1 MVYLKNKMIYEL
13 YNLFVDIVIVNV
25 FFFLIIF
32 KVILIK
38 DIKFID
44 YLFGVGNVV
53 WFCFYDLSSKN
64 EIDSSF
70 YYYGFIISIRRV
82 GVYNLF
88 FYYIYVV

>member
-1 MVYLKNKMIYEL
+1 MKYVCRYCNSKCI
-13 YNLFVDIVIVNV
+13 
-25 FFFLIIF
+25 FFLIIF

>member
-1 MVYLKNKMIYEL
+1 M
-13 YNLFVDIVIVNV
+13 FVDIVIVNV

-38 DIKFID
+38 NIKFID

-53 WFCFYDLSSKN
+53 WFCFYDLSMKN
-64 EIDSSF
+64 EIDSSI

-88 FYYIYVV
+88 FYYSYVV

>member
-1 MVYLKNKMIYEL
+1 M
-13 YNLFVDIVIVNV
+13 FVDIVIVNV

-38 DIKFID
+38 NIKFID

-82 GVYNLF
+82 GVYNLY
-88 FYYIYVV
+88 FYYSYVV

>member
-1 MVYLKNKMIYEL
+1 M
-13 YNLFVDIVIVNV
+13 FVDIVIVNV

-38 DIKFID
+38 NIKFID

-88 FYYIYVV
+88 FYYSYVV